1 MQAITGGREQL
12 LKLFET
18 AQPGV
23 SVRLEV
29 RRKAG
34 KTETLTLKLGE
45 LPDTVPDRLPEKA
58 SAKKALTPP
67 GGKAPAKKKKDEKK
81 PEVGR
86 LKRTT
91 PSADNTYWLYVP
103 DNYDPNIACAV
114 LVWLHP
120 AGKNKEADIENFMDA
135 WERFCDDNNIILVCP
150 LSGNPR
156 GWTPGESA
164 FVQQAVQA
172 VANTYTVDRRRVVAH
187 GMAVGGEMA
196 FYLGFQA
203 RPLIRG
209 VATVAAHLGSNPRE
223 KSANQPLS
231 FFLVVGAKDPLK
243 PAVVQTKT
251 KLAEQRY
258 PVILREVPAMGHEYL
273 DGKAGLPTLEEMAR
287 WIDSLDRL

>member
-34 KTETLTLKLGE
+34 KTETLTVKLGE
-45 LPDTVPDRLPEKA
+45 LPDTVPARLPEKA

-67 GGKAPAKKKKDEKK
+67 GGKAPVKKKEEKK

-91 PSADNTYWLYVP
+91 PAADNTYWLYVP

-135 WERFCDDNNIILVCP
+135 WERFCDDHNIILVCP

-251 KLAEQRY
+251 KLVENRY
-258 PVILREVPAMGHEYL
+258 PVILREVPAMGHEYI

-287 WIDSLDRL
+287 WIDALDRL